1 MKRISLILC
10 VFAIL
15 ICLGAPAFSVAN
27 PKTQV
32 FIKEVSISNAVSGTM
47 KSRLDSDMLYKELEA
62 AISGTRMF
70 LVLSREQDFL
80 QTILEEQDFAN
91 SDKAAGDAAFE
102 GELKNADLIF
112 FPEVLAFSFYRTL
125 KEVPNLPGKY
135 KRSDKGSIKMHIR
148 VVNSR
153 TGAKEKIIRNQVS
166 FKTGSELTSDK
177 SKTPANGNLTKMILD
192 LSAKSADSLID
203 LLFPM
208 KVIKRSGPKVFLNRG
223 DDGGL
228 KKGTILNIYNPG
240 EPLIDPDTGEN
251 LGSAEEYVGQI
262 KIERV
267 NPKFSIAIIQKSD
280 RVDEIESGF
289 IVRKPN

>member
-1 MKRISLILC
+1 VKRISLILC
-10 VFAIL
+10 LFALL
-15 ICLGAPAFSVAN
+15 ICLGAPAFSKTS

-32 FIKEVSISNAVSGTM
+32 FIKEVSVSNAVTGTM
-47 KSRLDSDMLYKELEA
+47 KSRLNSDMLYKELEA
-62 AISGTRMF
+62 AIQGTRMF
-70 LVLSREQDFL
+70 LVLSRDKEIL

-91 SDKAAGDAAFE
+91 SNKAAGDAAFE

-135 KRSDKGSIKMHIR
+135 KRSDRGSIKMHIR

-153 TGAKEKIIRNQVS
+153 TGTKEKIIRNQVS
-166 FKTGSELTSDK
+166 FQTGSELTSDK
-177 SKTPANGNLTKMILD
+177 SKIPANGNLTQMILD
-192 LSAKSADSLID
+192 ISAKSADSLVD
-203 LLFPM
+203 HLFPM
-208 KVIKRSGPKVFLNRG
+208 KVIKRNGLKVYLNRG
-223 DDGGL
+223 DDGSL
-228 KKGTILNIYNPG
+228 KKGMVLNIYNPG
-240 EPLIDPDTGEN
+240 EALIDPDTGEN

-280 RVDEIESGF
+280 LADEIESGF